1 MALKDYAPNPAVLP
15 VDGIGRHFIVNTR
28 IDFSA
33 VPLGASDTAKL
44 LEIKAGWD
52 VKKVWTK
59 IVTPE
64 AAADTFGLG
73 DSGGADWM
81 GRRRSRER
89 GSRNRG
95 QFGRRDRCQRHPGRE
110 ILRLGRLPPPDPER
124 RARAARPRRRHRG
137 RDSVLTP
144 ARSPEAKGSA

>member
-1 MALKDYAPNPAVLP
+1 MALKDYAPNPAVIP
-15 VDGIGRHFIVNTR
+15 VDGIGKHFIVKSR

-73 DSGGADWM
+73 DSGGATGWDAAVPANAAA
-81 GRRRSRER
+81 GTVASSTE
-89 GSRNRG
+89 GTDANAT
-95 QFGRRDRCQRHPGRE
+95 PGGKFYPADDY
-110 ILRLGRLPPPDPER
+110 LL
-124 RARAARPRRRHRG
+124 
-137 RDSVLTP
+137 LTP
-144 ARSPEAKGSA
+144 SAELAQLVLDVAIEVVVPF

>member
-1 MALKDYAPNPAVLP
+1 MALKDYAENPAVLP

-33 VPLGASDTAKL
+33 VPLAAADTAKL

-64 AAADTFGLG
+64 LAADTFGLG
-73 DSGGADWM
+73 DSGGATGWD
-81 GRRRSRER
+81 
-89 GSRNRG
+89 
-95 QFGRRDRCQRHPGRE
+95 
-110 ILRLGRLPPPDPER
+110 
-124 RARAARPRRRHRG
+124 AAVPANAAAG
-137 RDSVLTP
+137 TVAISTGGTDANATAGGKYYASDDYLLLTP
-144 ARSPEAKGSA
+144 SAELAQLVLDVAIEVVLPF